1 MINSLK
7 RGKTPTTKSRLD
19 VNFAS
24 DWLRVA
30 RVSVNFASD
39 WLRVAHVSVNFTSD
53 WVAVARVSVLF
64 TEQSK
69 AIPDYFRQCI
79 ENHLDSIVCKSSSH
93 RN

>member
-1 MINSLK
+1 MAHVS
-7 RGKTPTTKSRLD
+7 
-19 VNFAS
+19 VNFTS

-30 RVSVNFASD
+30 HVSVNFASD

-53 WVAVARVSVLF
+53 WLAVARVSGLI

-69 AIPDYFRQCI
+69 AIPDYFRQCT
-79 ENHLDSIVCKSSSH
+79 ENYLDSIVCKSSSH